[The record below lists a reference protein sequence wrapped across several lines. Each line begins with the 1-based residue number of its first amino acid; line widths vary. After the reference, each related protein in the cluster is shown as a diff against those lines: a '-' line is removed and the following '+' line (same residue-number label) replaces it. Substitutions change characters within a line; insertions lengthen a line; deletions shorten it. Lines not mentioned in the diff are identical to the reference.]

1 MGLFIV
7 FFEFEC
13 VVVFF
18 VVDGNL
24 FVIIIFGLEIGNF
37 LMSIIFYVLIF
48 FVVYDL
54 VVLWIVWLFCEC
66 FI

>member
-48 FVVYDL
+48 FGCL
-54 VVLWIVWLFCEC
+54 
-66 FI
+66 